1 MTAGRYAP
9 SPTGTLHLGNLR
21 TALAAW
27 LAAYATGRPFLLRI
41 EDLDRVR
48 AGSETQ
54 QIADL
59 TAIGLTWDAPPVRQ
73 SERTAL
79 YDDAVAA
86 LRAAHGP
93 DAVYECF
100 CSRKDIAEA
109 SSAPHPAP
117 SPADVGPGAALRP
130 PGFYPGTCRGL
141 SEAERAERRAVRP
154 AALRID
160 AAKVAGLPE
169 GSVPTARAHDVLHG
183 EVTGLVDD
191 LVLRRNDGAYAY
203 NLAVV
208 VDDLDQGV
216 DQVVRGDDLL
226 DSTPRQR
233 WLAEALCA
241 ARGES
246 APPTQ
251 YLHVPLV
258 LNAEGRRL
266 AKRDGAV
273 TLADLADRDPHWT
286 PQRVRDRLLASLG
299 LPEGPLAEAAEA
311 FRPEE
316 LPRDPWVFD
325 QQEFDRQGPGR
336 VGHA

>member
-1 MTAGRYAP
+1 MPAGRYAP
-9 SPTGTLHLGNLR
+9 SPTGVLHLGNLR

-27 LAAYATGRPFLLRI
+27 LAARATDRTFLLRV

-48 AGSETQ
+48 SGAEAGQ
-54 QIADL
+54 LADL
-59 TAIGLTWDAPPVRQ
+59 AAVGLDWDAEPVRQ
-73 SERTAL
+73 SERTHL

-86 LRAAHGP
+86 LRAAHGA

-109 SSAPHPAP
+109 TSAPHPGRDHDDGALGSGGA
-117 SPADVGPGAALRP
+117 SPLRP

-141 SEAERAERRAVRP
+141 TEAERVERRRVRP
-154 AALRID
+154 AALRVD
-160 AAKVAGLPE
+160 AARVAGLPE
-169 GSVPTARAHDVLHG
+169 GEAPRATAADLLHG

-208 VDDLDQGV
+208 VDDLAQGV

-226 DSTPRQR
+226 DSAPRQR
-233 WLAEALCA
+233 WLAAALCA
-241 ARGES
+241 ARGE
-246 APPTQ
+246 ALPGTT

-273 TLADLADRDPHWT
+273 TLEDLAAVDPAWT
-286 PQRVRDRLLASLG
+286 PERVRDRLLASLG
-299 LPEGPLAEAAEA
+299 LPAGPLADAVAAFDPA
-311 FRPEE
+311 A
-316 LPRDPWVFD
+316 LPRRPWVFD
-325 QQEFDRQGPGR
+325 PVEFTG
-336 VGHA
+336 A